1 MPRTLSSSSPA
12 EVNGPSVLKKGTGA
26 YAGLHDTGKAHPTL
40 DSASGSI
47 TAVYTGKAH
56 VNGD

>member
-1 MPRTLSSSSPA
+1 M
-12 EVNGPSVLKKGTGA
+12 LKKGTGA